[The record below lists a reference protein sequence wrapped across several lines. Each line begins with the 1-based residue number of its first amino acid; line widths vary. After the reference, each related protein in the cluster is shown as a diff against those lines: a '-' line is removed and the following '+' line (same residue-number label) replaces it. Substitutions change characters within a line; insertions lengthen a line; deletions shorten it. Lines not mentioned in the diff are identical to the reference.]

1 MACAWQH
8 VGIQDQHIYIYI
20 YVLDVM
26 FMEITFPQEALWLS
40 VTFNSHP

>member
-1 MACAWQH
+1 MHGNMWAYRTS
-8 VGIQDQHIYIYI
+8 IYIYI
-20 YVLDVM
+20 YTVYVLDVM